1 MTQVSFVSVHQ
12 PSDGLAIQG
21 SDSEAASPYRGRAP
35 ADHGTPRS
43 RRSEAR
49 PGKGFLEA
57 INKSRSWG
65 YLGIRAWVKD
75 LGRESIATI
84 GCFYFQ
90 MKAPNLRSGSPR
102 FCGNVDGRNRLKQ
115 QTRHHR
121 ITYVSPLYTVSCDTE
136 KPICPRNFFQRF
148 CCSWLCRKKIR
159 YFLFDAM
166 VSYSLRLCYV

>member
-65 YLGIRAWVKD
+65 YLGIRAWVGSGTRVDRDNWMHLLSNESVEFAQRVPAILSVCRRAEPFEAADPPPPDNVCKCLVHCFLRHGEAD
-75 LGRESIATI
+75 LS
-84 GCFYFQ
+84 
-90 MKAPNLRSGSPR
+90 
-102 FCGNVDGRNRLKQ
+102 
-115 QTRHHR
+115 
-121 ITYVSPLYTVSCDTE
+121 E
-136 KPICPRNFFQRF
+136 K
-148 CCSWLCRKKIR
+148 
-159 YFLFDAM
+159 FLPTFLLQLALQEKNQIF
-166 VSYSLRLCYV
+166 SS

>member
-65 YLGIRAWVKD
+65 YLGIRAWVGSGTRVDRDNWMLLLSNESAEFAQRVPAILWECRRTEPFEAADPSPSDNVCKCLVHCFLPHGEAD
-75 LGRESIATI
+75 LSEKSLPTFLLQLALQEKNQIFSI
-84 GCFYFQ
+84 
-90 MKAPNLRSGSPR
+90 
-102 FCGNVDGRNRLKQ
+102 
-115 QTRHHR
+115 
-121 ITYVSPLYTVSCDTE
+121 
-136 KPICPRNFFQRF
+136 
-148 CCSWLCRKKIR
+148 
-159 YFLFDAM
+159 
-166 VSYSLRLCYV
+166 

>member
-65 YLGIRAWVKD
+65 YLGIRAWVGSGTRVD
-75 LGRESIATI
+75 RDNWMLLLSNESAEFAQRVPAILWECRRTEPFEAADPSPPDNVCKSLVH
-84 GCFYFQ
+84 CFLRHGE
-90 MKAPNLRSGSPR
+90 ANLS
-102 FCGNVDGRNRLKQ
+102 
-115 QTRHHR
+115 
-121 ITYVSPLYTVSCDTE
+121 E
-136 KPICPRNFFQRF
+136 K
-148 CCSWLCRKKIR
+148 
-159 YFLFDAM
+159 FLPTFLLQLALQEKNQIF
-166 VSYSLRLCYV
+166 SI

>member
-65 YLGIRAWVKD
+65 YLGIRAWVGSGTRVD
-75 LGRESIATI
+75 RDNWMLLLSNESAEFAQRVPAILWECRRTEPFEAADPSPPDNVCKCLVH
-84 GCFYFQ
+84 CF
-90 MKAPNLRSGSPR
+90 LRYGEADMS
-102 FCGNVDGRNRLKQ
+102 
-115 QTRHHR
+115 
-121 ITYVSPLYTVSCDTE
+121 E
-136 KPICPRNFFQRF
+136 K
-148 CCSWLCRKKIR
+148 
-159 YFLFDAM
+159 FLPTFLLQLALQEKNQIF
-166 VSYSLRLCYV
+166 SI